1 MVSPFSFCSFGKP
14 GPLMREGDSVIL
26 PYSTR
31 SPIEYSVPILLYQGG
46 GIIDIPSE
54 TSSSPSRSS
63 CLSRLFNIW
72 TPDWIHQSL
81 FEECKFSFSRIRCV
95 FLISITQDS
104 STFSFLRFVDFSPS
118 EAHQIHTSPLIRR
131 QLIFVEKEAK
141 SQDIKFST

>member
-1 MVSPFSFCSFGKP
+1 
-14 GPLMREGDSVIL
+14 MREGDSVIL

-31 SPIEYSVPILLYQGG
+31 SPIEYSVPVLLYQDG

-81 FEECKFSFSRIRCV
+81 FEERKYSFSCILCI
-95 FLISITQDS
+95 FLIYLSPKIHPLFHS
-104 STFSFLRFVDFSPS
+104 YGFS
-118 EAHQIHTSPLIRR
+118 TSPHQR
-131 QLIFVEKEAK
+131 
-141 SQDIKFST
+141 SIKFTLPLSFAGS

>member
-1 MVSPFSFCSFGKP
+1 
-14 GPLMREGDSVIL
+14 MREGDSVIL

-31 SPIEYSVPILLYQGG
+31 SPIEYSVPILLYQDG

-63 CLSRLFNIW
+63 SLSRLFNIW

-81 FEECKFSFSRIRCV
+81 FEECKVSFSRISCI
-95 FLISITQDS
+95 FLTYLSHQDS
-104 STFSFLRFVDFSPS
+104 STFSFLRFLDFSPS
-118 EAHQIHTSPLIRR
+118 EIHQIHASPLIRR
-131 QLIFVEKEAK
+131 QLIIVEKEAK